1 MARHHDDRALGVR
14 GQRRGDGTEETIR
27 KATASAR
34 ADDDHVDL
42 GGEVYE
48 DARRVARLGRTG
60 HVRGAALT
68 GQRLGFLDDLF
79 GTGLE
84 GLVVENGIPAVE
96 GGGRVGGQRV
106 GAQAMDARSGA
117 RAAISGPC
125 DGGKALLR
133 AIDTD
138 QNDFGGTHHVLLVVA
153 VTYIVPHFDGGR
165 KPKWRKIKQSPQPPR
180 GCGDCLSFKRLS
192 SARRSRHREPA
203 KPSNCSRA

>member
-1 MARHHDDRALGVR
+1 MARNHDDGALGVR
-14 GQRRGDGTEETIR
+14 GQGRGDGAKETIGE
-27 KATASAR
+27 ASPTAR
-34 ADDDHVDL
+34 TDDDHVDL
-42 GGEVYE
+42 GGEVDE
-48 DARRVARLGRTG
+48 DARRVARLGRAG

-84 GLVVENGIPAVE
+84 GLVVENGVPAVE

-138 QNDFGGTHHVLLVVA
+138 QNDFGRTHHVLLVVA
-153 VTYIVPHFDGGR
+153 VTYIVPYFNDARKPNSGR
-165 KPKWRKIKQSPQPPR
+165 KDGRRNPEGLRRPSRRIAPQ
-180 GCGDCLSFKRLS
+180 
-192 SARRSRHREPA
+192 
-203 KPSNCSRA
+203 

>member
-1 MARHHDDRALGVR
+1 MPGEASPPAR
-14 GQRRGDGTEETIR
+14 T
-27 KATASAR
+27 
-34 ADDDHVDL
+34 DDDHVDL
-42 GGEVYE
+42 GGEVDE
-48 DARRVARLGRTG
+48 DARRVARLRRTG

-79 GTGLE
+79 GAGLE
-84 GLVVENGIPAVE
+84 GLVVENGVPAVE

-138 QNDFGGTHHVLLVVA
+138 QNDFGRTHHVLLVVA
-153 VTYIVPHFDGGR
+153 VTYIVPYFDAAR
-165 KPKWRKIKQSPQPPR
+165 KPKRSQTRQSPQPE
-180 GCGDCLSFKRLS
+180 GCGDCKELTLLS
-192 SARRSRHREPA
+192 SARR
-203 KPSNCSRA
+203 